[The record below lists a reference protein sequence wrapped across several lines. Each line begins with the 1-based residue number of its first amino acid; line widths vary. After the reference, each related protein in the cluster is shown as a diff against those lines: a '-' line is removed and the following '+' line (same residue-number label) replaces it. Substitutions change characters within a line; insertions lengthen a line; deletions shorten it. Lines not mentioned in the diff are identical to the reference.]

1 MLLKNKTV
9 IITGSSRGIGS
20 DIATL
25 FAKEGA
31 NLVLNYRQDYT
42 AASRLKDNLL
52 QYNNNI
58 EVFKADITQ
67 RNEVKQLFNQTIRS
81 FKKIDVLINNA
92 GINSRSN
99 FLDTTDEQ
107 WDKIM
112 KTNLYGPFICVV
124 RRFSHL

>member
-1 MLLKNKTV
+1 MKKYKFDHDSIYKQINKFFKNMLLKNKTV

-67 RNEVKQLFNQTIRS
+67 RNDKNNCSTKQ
-81 FKKIDVLINNA
+81 
-92 GINSRSN
+92 
-99 FLDTTDEQ
+99 
-107 WDKIM
+107 
-112 KTNLYGPFICVV
+112 
-124 RRFSHL
+124 